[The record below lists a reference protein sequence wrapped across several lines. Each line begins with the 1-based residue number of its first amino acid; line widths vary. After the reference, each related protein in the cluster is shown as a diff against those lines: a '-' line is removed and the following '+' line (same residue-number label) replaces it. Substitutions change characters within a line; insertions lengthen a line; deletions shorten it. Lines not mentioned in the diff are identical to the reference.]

1 MQQQAVFMKTAQES
15 FMANKSTQNYEESV
29 PDDEE
34 MSTSRSSD
42 VVGSDDGHAW
52 EDGDDSIN
60 LTEFMNNTEKFGDKI
75 YNALA
80 AVVNEHFHERVPKEK
95 IPYSCKL
102 PECGGA

>member
-1 MQQQAVFMKTAQES
+1 
-15 FMANKSTQNYEESV
+15 
-29 PDDEE
+29 

-42 VVGSDDGHAW
+42 AVGSDDEREEHNTSYAMDMLNMDETNQDDKQ

-75 YNALA
+75 DNALA